1 MYICCENNAEIVMI
15 IMSEQSNVQFSSRA
29 CLPNNE
35 YSRSPAS
42 GFSPNMVILVQLL
55 TSRHGTTGLLVN
67 PVNKARFTACSDNTH
82 LFIRLLDDSYSYG
95 VYIQWS
101 LLCWSIYIVNASW
114 SGEIRSENVR
124 WHKIAPSM
132 ESISD
137 MKFK

>member
-1 MYICCENNAEIVMI
+1 MVTMSIVDQCNI
-15 IMSEQSNVQFSSRA
+15 VRFSSRA

-35 YSRSPAS
+35 YLTKVSAS
-42 GFSPNMVILVQLL
+42 GFSPNMAIPVQLL
-55 TSRHGTTGLLVN
+55 GNRHGTTGLLVN
-67 PVNKARFTACSDNTH
+67 PVNTARFTACSDNTH
-82 LFIRLLDDSYSYG
+82 LFIRLLDASYSCG
-95 VYIQWS
+95 IEWS
-101 LLCWSIYIVNASW
+101 LLCWSTYVVNVSW

>member
-1 MYICCENNAEIVMI
+1 MI
-15 IMSEQSNVQFSSRA
+15 TMSVVEQSNVQFSSCA

-42 GFSPNMVILVQLL
+42 GFSPNMAIPVQLL
-55 TSRHGTTGLLVN
+55 GNSHGTTGLLVN
-67 PVNKARFTACSDNTH
+67 PVNKARFMARSDNTH
-82 LFIRLLDDSYSYG
+82 LFIRLLDASYSCG
-95 VYIQWS
+95 VEWS
-101 LLCWSIYIVNASW
+101 LLCWSIYIVNVSW
-114 SGEIRSENVR
+114 SGKMSENVR